1 MSSQTATPLQY
12 TPILSFMS
20 DKQLALFVPFVV
32 YWIYSGFYHLIS
44 VYEVSFFEKYRIH
57 SLIEVETRNK
67 VSMGEVIRAVLLQQF
82 LQTLLGLLLVVVED
96 DDVLLDDK
104 VVMSGYRQ
112 TLEATTTIF
121 GLWNLL
127 EPYQNIIIET
137 SYWYLVPLSRFLFAM
152 VFLDTWQYF
161 MHRFFHQNKFLYK
174 HIHSL
179 HHRLHAPYAFGAL
192 YNHPIEGFVMDSVGA
207 GLAFKLS
214 GMTTIGGMIFFGFAT
229 FKTVDDHCG
238 YDLPFNPIQKIFGNN
253 SAYHDIH
260 HQVYGIKMNFSQP
273 FFTIWDRLLG
283 TYLPVPS
290 KSKDSLKEYQPSQT
304 TTIHSLTLKDRET
317 IDRKDESNVFK
328 IQETISAGITPQRYN
343 LRPRKTLSSI

>member
-1 MSSQTATPLQY
+1 MPSQTATPLQY

-44 VYEVSFFEKYRIH
+44 IYEVSFFEKYRIH

-67 VSMGEVIRAVLLQQF
+67 VSMGEVVRAVLLQQF

-96 DDVLLDDK
+96 DDVLLDDE
-104 VVMSGYRQ
+104 VELLGYRQ
-112 TLEATTTIF
+112 TLEAMATIF

-137 SYWYLVPLSRFLFAM
+137 SYWYFIPLSRFLFAM
-152 VFLDTWQYF
+152 IFLDTWQYF
-161 MHRFFHQNKFLYK
+161 MHRLFHQNKFLYK

-238 YDLPFNPIQKIFGNN
+238 YDLPFNPVQKIFGNN

-260 HQVYGIKMNFSQP
+260 HQSYGIKMNFSQP
-273 FFTIWDRLLG
+273 FFTIWDRILG
-283 TYLPVPS
+283 TYLPEPP
-290 KSKDSLKEYQPSQT
+290 KSLKEYQSSQT
-304 TTIHSLTLKDRET
+304 TTIHSLTLKDREA
-317 IDRKDESNVFK
+317 IDHKDEPDVFK
-328 IQETISAGITPQRYN
+328 IQETISAGISPRYN

>member
-1 MSSQTATPLQY
+1 MPSQIVTPLQY
-12 TPILSFMS
+12 TPILPFMS

-44 VYEVSFFEKYRIH
+44 TYEVSFFEKYRIH
-57 SLIEVETRNK
+57 SLIEIETRNK

-82 LQTLLGLLLVVVED
+82 LQTLLGLLLVVVDD
-96 DDVLLDDK
+96 DDVLLDDE
-104 VVMSGYRQ
+104 VEMLAYRQ
-112 TLEATTTIF
+112 MLETTTTSF
-121 GLWNLL
+121 GLWNLV
-127 EPYQNIIIET
+127 EPYQSVIINT
-137 SYWYLVPLSRFLFAM
+137 LYWYLIPLSRFLFAM
-152 VFLDTWQYF
+152 IFLDTWQYF

-192 YNHPIEGFVMDSVGA
+192 YNHPVEGFVMDSVGA
-207 GLAFKLS
+207 GLSFKLS

-283 TYLPVPS
+283 TYLPEPP
-290 KSKDSLKEYQPSQT
+290 KLKDSLKEYQSPQT
-304 TTIHSLTLKDRET
+304 TTIHSLTLKAREL
-317 IDRKDESNVFK
+317 IDLKDEPKVFK
-328 IQETISAGITPQRYN
+328 IQETISAEISPVRYN
-343 LRPRKTLSSI
+343 LRSRKTLS